1 MEPQDDV
8 IQCKI
13 IIIGDYG
20 VGKTSLMNKFC
31 KGSFFLNPPT
41 VGKTKLILSFI

>member
-1 MEPQDDV
+1 MEPADDV

-13 IIIGDYG
+13 IIIGDCG

-31 KGSFFLNPPT
+31 KGSFSLHPAT
-41 VGKTKLILSFI
+41 VGKMNLY